1 MLTVSPT
8 PWGFVHIYGN
18 REPRDAP
25 GEKGRTHTPWVWV
38 LGSAANGLLKIQP
51 ISPDGPVEK
60 PTGRRGRAH
69 CGRSR
74 RKTNSALRRGS
85 LRFPSGGVDENIHLH
100 FL

>member
-25 GEKGRTHTPWVWV
+25 GEKGHTHTPWVWV

-51 ISPDGPVEK
+51 LSPDGPVEK

-69 CGRSR
+69 C
-74 RKTNSALRRGS
+74 ALRRGS

-100 FL
+100 FI

>member
-8 PWGFVHIYGN
+8 PWGFVQIYGN

-51 ISPDGPVEK
+51 ISPDGPGKK

-100 FL
+100 FI

>member
-60 PTGRRGRAH
+60 PTGRRGAR
-69 CGRSR
+69 
-74 RKTNSALRRGS
+74 S
-85 LRFPSGGVDENIHLH
+85 LRTKQEENQQRAAARFASLSFGWSG
-100 FL
+100 

>member
-38 LGSAANGLLKIQP
+38 LGSAANGLLKIQL
-51 ISPDGPVEK
+51 ISPDGPGKK
-60 PTGRRGRAH
+60 PTGRRGAR
-69 CGRSR
+69 
-74 RKTNSALRRGS
+74 S
-85 LRFPSGGVDENIHLH
+85 LRTKQEENRQPAAAGLASLSFGWSG
-100 FL
+100 